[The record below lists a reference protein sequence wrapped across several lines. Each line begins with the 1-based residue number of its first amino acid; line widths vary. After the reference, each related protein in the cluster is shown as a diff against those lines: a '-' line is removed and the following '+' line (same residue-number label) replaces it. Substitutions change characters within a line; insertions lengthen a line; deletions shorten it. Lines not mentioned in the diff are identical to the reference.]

1 MNSFVIIFMVDT
13 RKQRSL
19 ASFTPDMT
27 SFAGEYQH
35 SQVYCAFCILST
47 LLTNDIGE
55 QVSNKS
61 VYYLVK
67 LVNVVEPYFTS
78 VMIPLV

>member
-35 SQVYCAFCILST
+35 SHTVHFAFYPQII
-47 LLTNDIGE
+47 DE
-55 QVSNKS
+55 
-61 VYYLVK
+61 
-67 LVNVVEPYFTS
+67 
-78 VMIPLV
+78 